1 MVSITLYSQES
12 NNKQAQALKS
22 NNIKT
27 VKKFLLKSPSNKTK
41 MDSILVS
48 IRSVNAQG
56 YETYENYYDTL
67 GRTIMERTVTYINDT
82 LISESKTTNPEF
94 RITYDYMDY
103 NRLKT
108 EKTYLS
114 GRMSSIKNY
123 YYNTENVLEKT
134 EQYFLKPKNSNQK
147 NSFERKTYTF
157 DPVNDIITIKEEKT
171 THKKNELIESTIIK
185 RWSQDKRTQS
195 IWVTDR
201 MSPKWFMTEKNIFFK
216 EELRDTQEF
225 FYRTNAFM
233 NQDGFRISLSKGD
246 KLLTENHY
254 HSNGLIK
261 ETKMFRNSELLATF
275 VYQYFP

>member
-1 MVSITLYSQES
+1 
-12 NNKQAQALKS
+12 
-22 NNIKT
+22 
-27 VKKFLLKSPSNKTK
+27 
-41 MDSILVS
+41 
-48 IRSVNAQG
+48 
-56 YETYENYYDTL
+56 
-67 GRTIMERTVTYINDT
+67 
-82 LISESKTTNPEF
+82 
-94 RITYDYMDY
+94 
-103 NRLKT
+103 
-108 EKTYLS
+108 
-114 GRMSSIKNY
+114 
-123 YYNTENVLEKT
+123 VLEKT

-171 THKKNELIESTIIK
+171 THKKNELVESTIIK

-233 NQDGFRISLSKGD
+233 NQDGLRISLSKGD

-254 HSNGLIK
+254 QSNGLIK
-261 ETKMFRNSELLATF
+261 ETKMFRSSELLATF